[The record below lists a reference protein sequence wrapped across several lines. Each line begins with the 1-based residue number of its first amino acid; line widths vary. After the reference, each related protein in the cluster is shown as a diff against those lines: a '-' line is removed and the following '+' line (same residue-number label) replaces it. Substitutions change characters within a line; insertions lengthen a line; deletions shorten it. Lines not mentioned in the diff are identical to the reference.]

1 MNVRPVSVSPDQ
13 FETLFAFGEQVILHL
28 TGAQTGGKV
37 TAWTEIT
44 PPGSGPPPHYHLKED
59 EWFLVQDG
67 TMAFFYDNRW
77 HELGPGGV
85 AFMPREAIHTF
96 KNIGTTP
103 SRMLVHTSPS
113 GFETFFARCAQEFGR
128 PDGPDMQ
135 RIVEIGV
142 EHGIHFLPPASA

>member
-1 MNVRPVSVSPDQ
+1 MNVGPASVSPDQ
-13 FETLFAFGEQVILHL
+13 FETLAAFGEKVILHL
-28 TGAQTGGKV
+28 TGKHTAGKV

-44 PPGSGPPPHYHLKED
+44 PPGGGPPPHYHLKED
-59 EWFLVQDG
+59 EWFMVGEG
-67 TMAFFYDNRW
+67 TMAFFYDDQW

-85 AFMPREAIHTF
+85 AFMPRETIHTF

-113 GFETFFARCAQEFGR
+113 GFETFFAHCAQEFAK

-135 RIVEIGV
+135 RIVEIGI
-142 EHGIHFLPPASA
+142 EHGIHFLPPPPA